1 MSFLLWSITRTHTPT
16 VLISVL
22 TAKNRTFK
30 IVRNAIWSAGI
41 ISSEKYSA
49 VWRIS
54 AIRSKKNRT
63 AKVFNSELKTIQPF
77 GIAEVFRTANS
88 AFRNV
93 LDLPNCH
100 TLITEHP
107 SRCWRI
113 FQRYCSTDAKRC
125 HSIQAIFFPVY
136 YYYYYYYSPPHPWLR
151 PSRNVCCVTIY
162 SNGCNVD

>member
-77 GIAEVFRTANS
+77 GTAEVFRTANS

-93 LDLPNCH
+93 LDFPTV
-100 TLITEHP
+100 TLLSRSTPLVVDVYFKGIALQMQRGVIQSKLSFFQCITTTTTLLRIRDLGRHATFVA
-107 SRCWRI
+107 WR
-113 FQRYCSTDAKRC
+113 ST
-125 HSIQAIFFPVY
+125 
-136 YYYYYYYSPPHPWLR
+136 
-151 PSRNVCCVTIY
+151 VTAAM
-162 SNGCNVD
+162 